1 MTLVRVR
8 EGAELYGARVGIL
21 HLPCRIPFA
30 PGGVGHAGTY
40 RYPVVMRTIDC
51 GADGLDGPEI
61 EPQVV
66 EAAQWLEAQGVVAV
80 TSDCGTLIHHQRA
93 VAEAISVPAIL
104 SPLLQLPLVLN
115 AVGGPERVGIVA
127 AVAENVTAEQLRL
140 AGVADADAP
149 RIAIAG
155 MQDQP
160 AFRAAVLEE
169 QGTLDTEA
177 VGREAVAV
185 AGRLVAEHPRIR
197 ALVFDCSDLPPY
209 AELVQR
215 ATGRPVFDFVTMI
228 DQAERAA
235 RAVG

>member
-1 MTLVRVR
+1 MTLVHVR
-8 EGAELYGARVGIL
+8 DGAELYGARVGIL

-30 PGGVGHAGTY
+30 PGGVGHAATY

-51 GADGLDGPEI
+51 ADMASPEF
-61 EPQVV
+61 EARAV
-66 EAAQWLEAQGVVAV
+66 EAACWLEAQGVVAV
-80 TSDCGTLIHHQRA
+80 TSDCGTLIRHQRA
-93 VAEAISVPAIL
+93 VAEAISVPVIL
-104 SPLLQLPLVLN
+104 SPLLQLPLVIG

-127 AVAENVTAEQLRL
+127 AVAENVDAEQLRL
-140 AGVADADAP
+140 AGVAGADAG

-177 VGREAVAV
+177 VGREAADVAR
-185 AGRLVAEHPRIR
+185 RLVAEHPRIR
-197 ALVFDCSDLPPY
+197 ALVLDCSDLPPY
-209 AELVQR
+209 AEAIRR

-228 DQAERAA
+228 DHAERAA
-235 RAVG
+235 RGVG